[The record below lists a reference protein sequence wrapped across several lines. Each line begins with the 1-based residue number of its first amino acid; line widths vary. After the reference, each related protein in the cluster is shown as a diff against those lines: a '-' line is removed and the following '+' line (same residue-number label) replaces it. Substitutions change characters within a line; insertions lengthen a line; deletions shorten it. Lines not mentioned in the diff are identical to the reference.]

1 MSEGGN
7 LDQDDVQQ
15 VEIEDIL
22 NYMQS
27 ENQKLMKVIAL
38 KSYMSEVYW
47 NQ

>member
-15 VEIEDIL
+15 VEIEDI
-22 NYMQS
+22 YMQW

-38 KSYMSEVYW
+38 KSYISEAYW